1 MTYQVAVLLFLT
13 LIMLLFKLDILK
25 IVAAF

>member
-1 MTYQVAVLLFLT
+1 MTYQAAVLLFLT
-13 LIMLLFKLDILK
+13 LITLLFKLDILK